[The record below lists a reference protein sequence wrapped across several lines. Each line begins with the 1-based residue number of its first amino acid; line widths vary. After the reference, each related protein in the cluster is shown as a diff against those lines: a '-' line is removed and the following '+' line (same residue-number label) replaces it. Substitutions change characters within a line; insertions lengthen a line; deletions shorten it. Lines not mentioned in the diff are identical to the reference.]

1 MVIRRICL
9 NLQHRIPDDLFYN
22 QVSVTVSGGSGFLL
36 PQETNSARQN
46 KIDIALKKDFILVV

>member
-1 MVIRRICL
+1 
-9 NLQHRIPDDLFYN
+9 FTTK
-22 QVSVTVSGGSGFLL
+22 VSVTVSGGSGFLL